1 MPIPQ
6 SKYYTADE
14 FFKIIQ
20 ESNERFELRNG
31 EIIAMSSPSTI
42 HQELVMQ
49 LSWSIN
55 NYIKSNHGKCKV
67 FPAPYDVKLDDYNV
81 VIPDVS
87 IICNLSKIDSKRCNG
102 APDWIIEVV
111 SSNYKDDY
119 IRKLSLYEK
128 FGVREY
134 WIVDPKKHTTFVY
147 FFEDMKEDSNIIGF
161 YDFNQTIPVGIYK
174 DKPIQLE
181 INISKLLE
189 L

>member
-87 IICNLSKIDSKRCNG
+87 IICNPSKIDSKCCNG

-111 SSNYKDDY
+111 SSNWKDDY

-134 WIVDPKKHTTFVY
+134 WIVDPGKHTTFVY
-147 FFEDMKEDSNIIGF
+147 FFENSKITGF
-161 YDFNQTIPVGIYK
+161 YDFSKTIPVSIYK
-174 DKPIQLE
+174 DTPIQLE
-181 INISKLLE
+181 INIAKLLE